1 MSVRQVGVE
10 EELLLI
16 DPTSGDA
23 VAVSDRALRAA
34 PDNGAVVEQ
43 ELFLQQL
50 ETGTGV
56 HRHLSELEQDIRRGR
71 RVAGEA
77 AQAVGAAVV
86 AVSTAVLE
94 LQRPALTPKD
104 RYGRM
109 MDRFGAVVTDLRCRT
124 AESWAGT

>member
-10 EELLLI
+10 
-16 DPTSGDA
+16 DA
-23 VAVSDRALRAA
+23 NAVSDRALRAA
-34 PDNGAVVEQ
+34 RDNGAVVEQ
-43 ELFLQQL
+43 EL
-50 ETGTGV
+50 
-56 HRHLSELEQDIRRGR
+56 EQDVRRGR
-71 RVAGEA
+71 RVAGEEV
-77 AQAVGAAVV
+77 QAVGAAVV